1 MTISAKNV
9 TISFVIFIAAGVVKL
24 ADTLDL
30 GSSARACRFKSC
42 RLHQVETLHVISWR
56 VFFYSAEWE
65 YKDGAFTA
73 EEQTKDELVKIAKE
87 RNILKFHFQA
97 FGRLDMS

>member
-30 GSSARACRFKSC
+30 GSSARACRFESC
-42 RLHQVETLHVISWR
+42 RLHQIRKTLHVVSWR
-56 VFFYSAEWE
+56 VFFVVIPRGSSF
-65 YKDGAFTA
+65 DVFC
-73 EEQTKDELVKIAKE
+73 LVCTIIMVYFVVYT
-87 RNILKFHFQA
+87 R
-97 FGRLDMS
+97 